1 MGGTSLWIC
10 IDTSL
15 WHGSV
20 LVTFVTTVRCERRGR
35 DGVDDGGERFPRVLR
50 WCSRS
55 RVDVTRFHV
64 QCQGSK
70 GESTM

>member
-1 MGGTSLWIC
+1 MGGRSLWIC

-15 WHGSV
+15 WHSSM
-20 LVTFVTTVRCERRGR
+20 LVTFVATIRSEGTAGG
-35 DGVDDGGERFPRVLR
+35 GVNDEGERLSRELL

-55 RVDVTRFHV
+55 RVNVTRFHV

-70 GESTM
+70 GEGTM